1 MLPQRCC
8 CVLLLLLLLSQ
19 WQFLN
24 SLDFYRV
31 SVVIADC
38 FVHFSDVAVADDAA
52 VHSAVVV
59 AALFVAVAD
68 YKNVASVSASNSSKH
83 QPAKNVTK
91 CYYLKNISKSFVSLA
106 TSHL

>member
-1 MLPQRCC
+1 M
-8 CVLLLLLLLSQ
+8 
-19 WQFLN
+19 
-24 SLDFYRV
+24 
-31 SVVIADC
+31 VIADC
-38 FVHFSDVAVADDAA
+38 FVHFSVVAVADDAA
-52 VHSAVVV
+52 VHVAVVV

-91 CYYLKNISKSFVSLA
+91 CYLKNISKSFVSLA